1 MNNNTKNTDLSSVTN
16 TSKGT
21 SEQGALKTIHRNY
34 NKLNGYEAMLHI
46 INRYR
51 FVLYPFILL
60 SIAGSSYSFYNDFVK
75 AFPML
80 SDGVNVV
87 IAFFFSVMLEIV
99 RDGSII
105 ALFNGKMRIPSRLLV
120 VVIFISVTSYMYSSH
135 LKAIKVIEKS
145 AVEYTLTHQDENQLK
160 ANNPKYDVAVQELED
175 LKQDLAD
182 KKAELTPQ
190 LIANTTSIYKSKRK
204 DAIAQKS
211 KIDNEIKEIK
221 ANIKTKQNEII
232 GYKNDNITSIEDSQK
247 LITNILLA
255 TLLLIESLAM
265 LGAVI
270 KFINK
275 DNADKE
281 VAKHKEIVE
290 EYESISEQMRKTN
303 DELGLMLSRDIEAVG
318 DTNVAYVKAL
328 AENRQMFQAQINEVL
343 KLFSQTQPLNFSM
356 PQPVPQVAQY
366 QEPTEAPQRK
376 IGFQLQSEEE
386 LIKALWNEG
395 KIKEGKKLTPKSKV
409 INPNNRK
416 QDEHIRA
423 LYTTLQEAGAIEFKP
438 SRGYFAKT
446 DLQTAINLI
455 GGN

>member
-1 MNNNTKNTDLSSVTN
+1 MNDNTKNTDLSSVTN

-60 SIAGSSYSFYNDFVK
+60 SIAGSTYSFYNDFVK

-105 ALFNGKMRIPSRLLV
+105 AIFNGKMKVPSRLLV
-120 VVIFISVTSYMYSSH
+120 VAIFISVTTYMYSSH
-135 LKAIKVIEKS
+135 LKAIRVIEKS
-145 AVEYTLTHQDENQLK
+145 AIEYTLAHQDEKQLK
-160 ANNPKYDVAVQELED
+160 ANNPKYDVAVQELEELKKD
-175 LKQDLAD
+175 LEA

-204 DAIAQKS
+204 DAIAQKRAIES
-211 KIDNEIKEIK
+211 EIKEIK
-221 ANIKTKQNEII
+221 ANIANKQNEII
-232 GYKNDNITSIEDSQK
+232 GYKNSNIKDIEDSQK
-247 LITNILLA
+247 LISNILLA
-255 TLLLIESLAM
+255 TLLLVESLAM

-328 AENRQMFQAQINEVL
+328 AENRKQFQAQMNEVL
-343 KLFSQTQPLNFSM
+343 KLFAQTQPLNFSM
-356 PQPVPQVAQY
+356 PQPMPQFAQ
-366 QEPTEAPQRK
+366 EAQPKKTRR
-376 IGFQLQSEEE
+376 IGFEGALSKEDLKEIALSNANSNGKLPSKTSLVNVKDRNQTRIYETAMRELKEEG
-386 LIKALWNEG
+386 L
-395 KIKEGKKLTPKSKV
+395 
-409 INPNNRK
+409 
-416 QDEHIRA
+416 
-423 LYTTLQEAGAIEFKP
+423 IEFKKGK
-438 SRGYFAKT
+438 GYY
-446 DLQTAINLI
+446 LREY
-455 GGN
+455 

>member
-1 MNNNTKNTDLSSVTN
+1 MNDNTNNNDLSSVTN

-105 ALFNGKMRIPSRLLV
+105 ALFNGKMKVPSRLLV
-120 VVIFISVTSYMYSSH
+120 VAIFLSVTTYMYSSH
-135 LKAIKVIEKS
+135 LKAIKVIEKT
-145 AVEYTLTHQDENQLK
+145 AIEYTLAHQDEKILK
-160 ANNPKYDVAVQELED
+160 ANNPKYDVAVQELEELKKD
-175 LKQDLAD
+175 LEA

-204 DAIAQKS
+204 DAIAQKRAIES
-211 KIDNEIKEIK
+211 EIKEIK
-221 ANIKTKQNEII
+221 ANIANKQNEII
-232 GYKNDNITSIEDSQK
+232 GYKNSNIKDIEDSQK
-247 LITNILLA
+247 LISNILLA
-255 TLLLIESLAM
+255 TLLLVESLAM

-328 AENRQMFQAQINEVL
+328 AENRKQFQAQMNEVL
-343 KLFSQTQPLNFSM
+343 KLFAQTQPLNFSM
-356 PQPVPQVAQY
+356 PQPMPQIAQE
-366 QEPTEAPQRK
+366 QPQPKKVRK
-376 IGFQLQSEEE
+376 IGFEGALSKEDLKEIALNNANSNGKLPSKTSLVNIKDRNQTRIYETAMRELREEG
-386 LIKALWNEG
+386 LITFKKG
-395 KIKEGKKLTPKSKV
+395 K
-409 INPNNRK
+409 
-416 QDEHIRA
+416 
-423 LYTTLQEAGAIEFKP
+423 
-438 SRGYFAKT
+438 GYY
-446 DLQTAINLI
+446 LREY
-455 GGN
+455 